1 MGYADRLRQ
10 YEEAKKAL
18 PPMAYTEYEKAVKE
32 IAKKYKI

>member
-18 PPMAYTEYEKAVKE
+18 PPMTHAEYEKAVKQ